1 MSSIWRPVRERA
13 PARSLMVIVAH
24 PGDEAFGFGGA
35 IAGAAAEGAYVVVV
49 CVTRG
54 WFDPRLAGKP
64 AAPGGKNRDLKLG
77 QVNWRN
83 LDRLVPSLA
92 TA

>member
-1 MSSIWRPVRERA
+1 
-13 PARSLMVIVAH
+13 MVIVAH

-54 WFDPRLAGKP
+54 WFDPRLADKP

-77 QVNWRN
+77 QLIWRN
-83 LDRLVPSLA
+83 NDSIRSTPCTSG
-92 TA
+92 TAGS